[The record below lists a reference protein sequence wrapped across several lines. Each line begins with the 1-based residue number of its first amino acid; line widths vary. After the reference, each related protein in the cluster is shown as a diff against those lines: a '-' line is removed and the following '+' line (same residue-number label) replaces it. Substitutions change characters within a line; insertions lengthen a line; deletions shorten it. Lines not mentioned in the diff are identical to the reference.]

1 MRRVSTVRAGFFF
14 VGALPFARLVR
25 LSGEGGRAMDRE
37 ELGRQ
42 AWAMRAALL
51 RLAMSILKSPQDA
64 EDAVSDAVVRAFER
78 LATLRSDA
86 AVRPWLMKITVRC
99 CYERARRARRE
110 TLREDVEPLCPPV
123 WPREEGSLMACIE
136 KLPEGERAALILYY
150 YEGFCV
156 RDVARAL
163 GLPRPAASMRLS
175 RGRRRLR
182 ELLSEEGRD
191 EP

>member
-1 MRRVSTVRAGFFF
+1 
-14 VGALPFARLVR
+14 
-25 LSGEGGRAMDRE
+25 MDRE

-64 EDAVSDAVVRAFER
+64 EDAV
-78 LATLRSDA
+78 SDA

-123 WPREEGSLMACIE
+123 WPREEGALMACIE